1 MGCFLLQKGIEFVD
15 NFVAQTTKSVHNI
28 NRCLG
33 VSWVDDN
40 VYVSG
45 SDSSGIIN
53 ILDSNGQNIGS
64 ISSIGKM
71 YYIHHRDNNIYYT
84 NYSNHVYCIA
94 NDGSHV
100 FTFSSL
106 DLK

>member
-1 MGCFLLQKGIEFVD
+1 MGCFLLQKGIEFVN

-53 ILDSNGQNIGS
+53 ILDSNGQY
-64 ISSIGKM
+64 K
-71 YYIHHRDNNIYYT
+71 RQLVL
-84 NYSNHVYCIA
+84 HVQLTQIV
-94 NDGSHV
+94 S
-100 FTFSSL
+100 
-106 DLK
+106 